1 MMYAVAM
8 DVLILCENCV
18 QEIKKMKV
26 GNKREQGGGIRTTL
40 PKRDRGVHVTA
51 SLMRVKLL
59 LG

>member
-1 MMYAVAM
+1 MSQKKPKGPSLEEGEAR
-8 DVLILCENCV
+8 
-18 QEIKKMKV
+18 KKMKV